1 MMAVMIV
8 LLLVFEVLPLLCP
21 GCAFWFCLSCQHFVR
36 KNVQWLSFLGIS
48 DG

>member
-21 GCAFWFCLSCQHFVR
+21 GCALLVLLVVPAFCS
-36 KNVQWLSFLGIS
+36 
-48 DG
+48 